1 MRGLFAVA
9 AVSNLLL
16 SSCGSASDE
25 LNETQAIS
33 AAQNYIR
40 SNISQTPLDMLT
52 PSARKDGGNWR
63 VSFEPPQDS
72 TGGPIVL
79 VVDGN
84 TGNVV
89 DGSME
94 Q

>member
-1 MRGLFAVA
+1 MSRLFAVA

-16 SSCGSASDE
+16 CSCGSTSDE

-40 SNISQTPLDMLT
+40 DNISQTPLDRLT
-52 PSARKDGGNWR
+52 TSVRKDGGNWR
-63 VSFEPPQDS
+63 VSFQPPQDS
-72 TGGPIVL
+72 TGGAIVL